1 MKHKSRSVL
10 IVLFFLIFG
19 ASSALAGGLFQ
30 EEDVIRGGQL
40 YDRWYAV
47 LGVDPPDGSM
57 PIWARQTTNTRTG
70 ADTWRCAECHGWD
83 YLGVDGAYGS
93 GSHYTGFP
101 NISRAVE
108 TLSAEEIVGHLSGE
122 KDPAHDFSTYLDRTS
137 MQQLAAFLKGGLID
151 DSVYIDSTSLKVIGG
166 DFLAGEQLFIS
177 VCAECHGLD
186 GKNIVFRSEGV
197 DEYLGTVATRD
208 PWRFLHRTRFGV
220 AGTDMP
226 IGLARGWTPA
236 DGRDILLYAQSLP
249 TGAETLPGE
258 PAGGGSQTSPTI
270 GGPGS
275 SVWQGILT
283 GLAAFF
289 GMFGSSILFISLLL
303 VLIGVVVWALRK

>member
-1 MKHKSRSVL
+1 MRRPIFL
-10 IVLFFLIFG
+10 VLFFLFFG
-19 ASSALAGGLFQ
+19 TSSVLAGGLHQ
-30 EEDVIRGGQL
+30 DEDIVRGGQL

-47 LGVDPPDGSM
+47 LGVDPPEGEM

-70 ADTWRCAECHGWD
+70 AETWRCAECHGWD
-83 YLGVDGAYGS
+83 YLGVEGAYGS

-101 NISRAVE
+101 NITRAVE
-108 TLSAEEIVGHLSGE
+108 SLSAEEIVGHLSGE
-122 KDPAHDFSTYLDRTS
+122 KDPAHNFSAYLDLTS

-151 DSVYIDSTSLKVIGG
+151 DSLYIDSTSLKVIGG
-166 DFLAGEQLFIS
+166 DIQAGEQLYIN
-177 VCAECHGLD
+177 VCAKCHGVE
-186 GKNIVFRSEGV
+186 GKDIVFRSEGV

-220 AGTDMP
+220 AGTEMP
-226 IGLARGWTPA
+226 IGVELGWTPA
-236 DGRDILLYAQSLP
+236 DGRDVLLYAQSLP

-275 SVWQGILT
+275 NIWQGILT
-283 GLAAFF
+283 GLGAFF
-289 GMFGSSILFISLLL
+289 GVFGSSILFISLLL
-303 VLIGVVVWALRK
+303 IFIGVVVWVLRKK